1 MWFWKSKAIDKT
13 RFERIEAEIFCALE
27 ASEAEIEATANSPFL
42 YQRLRARLEAESK
55 QRNEPGK
62 EWLAWL
68 ATARLATPAL
78 ALVALLA
85 IGVFWTVSKSGA
97 ATSLSAAGNAEVS
110 LAGEIS
116 LSNDE
121 LLVELVGWQENGI
134 GTASNSVKEQ

>member
-13 RFERIEAEIFCALE
+13 GFERIETEIFCALE
-27 ASEAEIEATANSPFL
+27 ASEAEIEAAANSPFL
-42 YQRLRARLEAESK
+42 YQRIRARLEAETK

-68 ATARLATPAL
+68 ATARLAAPAL

-85 IGVFWTVSKSGA
+85 IGVFWTVGKSGA
-97 ATSLSAAGNAEVS
+97 TTSLSAAGNTEVS
-110 LAGEIS
+110 LAGELS

>member
-1 MWFWKSKAIDKT
+1 MWFWKRKAIDKN
-13 RFERIEAEIFCALE
+13 RFERIETEIFRALE
-27 ASEAEIEATANSPFL
+27 ASESEIEAAANSPFL
-42 YQRLRARLEAESK
+42 YQRLRTRLEAETK
-55 QRNEPGK
+55 RRNEPGK

-85 IGVFWTVSKSGA
+85 IGVFWTVGKSGS
-97 ATSLSAAGNAEVS
+97 ATGFATQGNAEAS
-110 LAGEIS
+110 LAGELS
-116 LSNDE
+116 LSNDD